1 MSRRWEKLLSRQV
14 GRTAQLSERDASGGG
29 RSIFRQSVD
38 VLSERR
44 LKFTA
49 DHAVGYTV
57 EEAVLVKRSVEPEVA
72 DVALRI
78 KSPDQLPGLDAESD
92 RRVHGSRDP
101 HKVGPADLDLVDN
114 LDGEIQAF
122 HLMAPFGDQVC
133 CSGRYAE
140 RLMAELIAGDE
151 EHVH

>member
-14 GRTAQLSERDASGGG
+14 GRTAQLRERDTSRAR
-29 RSIFRQSVD
+29 RSIPGQAVD

-49 DHAVGYTV
+49 DNAVGYAI
-57 EEAVLVKRSVEPEVA
+57 EEVVLVKRSVEPEVT

-78 KSPDQLPGLDAESD
+78 KFPDQLTGFDAESD

-114 LDGEIQAF
+114 LDGEIQAL
-122 HLMAPFGDQVC
+122 HPMAPF
-133 CSGRYAE
+133 RE
-140 RLMAELIAGDE
+140 
-151 EHVH
+151 

>member
-14 GRTAQLSERDASGGG
+14 GRTAQLPERDTSRAR
-29 RSIFRQSVD
+29 RSIPSQAVD

-49 DHAVGYTV
+49 NHAVGYAV
-57 EEAVLVKRSVEPEVA
+57 EEVVLVKRCVEPEVA

-78 KSPDQLPGLDAESD
+78 QSPDQLTGLDAESE
-92 RRVHGSRDP
+92 RRVHRGRDP
-101 HKVGPADLDLVDN
+101 HKVGPADLGLVDN

-122 HLMAPFGDQVC
+122 HLMAAF
-133 CSGRYAE
+133 SE
-140 RLMAELIAGDE
+140 
-151 EHVH
+151 

>member
-14 GRTAQLSERDASGGG
+14 GRTAQLRERDTSRTR
-29 RSIFRQSVD
+29 RSIPGQAVD

-49 DHAVGYTV
+49 DHAVGYAI
-57 EEAVLVKRSVEPEVA
+57 EEVVLVERSVEPEVA

-78 KSPDQLPGLDAESD
+78 QSPDQLTGFDAESD

-101 HKVGPADLDLVDN
+101 HKVGPADLDFVDN

-122 HLMAPFGDQVC
+122 HSMAA
-133 CSGRYAE
+133 SSE
-140 RLMAELIAGDE
+140 
-151 EHVH
+151 